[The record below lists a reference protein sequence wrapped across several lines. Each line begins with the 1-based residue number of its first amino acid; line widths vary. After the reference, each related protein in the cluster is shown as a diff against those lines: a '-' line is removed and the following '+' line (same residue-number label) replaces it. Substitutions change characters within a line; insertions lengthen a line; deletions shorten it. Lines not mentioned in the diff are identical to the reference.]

1 MRLTPRGEFVLINVM
16 ALSLFFGIQLTA
28 KEPSAQADEGAE
40 TIVSQVVQ
48 DIWTPEDSKDYARF
62 LVDDYGWNSNQYLC
76 LEQLWTKES
85 NWRHKA
91 FNKTPVRVDGEIVHA
106 GGIPQILGLDPATP
120 PKQQVQR
127 GLDYIQHRYDN
138 PCNAWSFWQRQA
150 GKDMVGGWY

>member
-1 MRLTPRGEFVLINVM
+1 MRLTPRGEFVFINVV
-16 ALSLFFGIQLTA
+16 ALSLFFGLQLTM
-28 KEPSAQADEGAE
+28 KEPSAQADESVRPE
-40 TIVSQVVQ
+40 LVVEKV
-48 DIWTPEDSKDYARF
+48 WLPEDSKDYARV
-62 LVDDYGWNSNQYLC
+62 LINDYDWNSNQYQC

-91 FNKTPVRVDGEIVHA
+91 WNKTPIKVDGKIVHA
-106 GGIPQILGLDPATP
+106 GGIPQILGLDPETP
-120 PKQQVQR
+120 PKEQIAR

>member
-1 MRLTPRGEFVLINVM
+1 MSLTPRGEFVSINVI
-16 ALSLFFGIQLTA
+16 ALSLFFGIQVTA
-28 KEPSAQADEGAE
+28 KEPSAQAEERPIA
-40 TIVSQVVQ
+40 SQVVQ
-48 DIWTPEDSKDYARF
+48 VIWTPEDSKDYARF

-91 FNKTPVRVDGEIVHA
+91 FNKTPIRVGDKVVHA
-106 GGIPQILGLDPATP
+106 GGIPQILGLDPETP
-120 PKQQVQR
+120 PKEQIAR

>member
-1 MRLTPRGEFVLINVM
+1 M

-28 KEPSAQADEGAE
+28 KEPSAKADD
-40 TIVSQVVQ
+40 TPIVAQVVQ

-91 FNKTPVRVDGEIVHA
+91 LNKTPIRVGDKIVHA
-106 GGIPQILGLDPATP
+106 GGIPQILGLDPETP